1 MKKLLPFLFL
11 LCTHMSFA
19 QYIKGKT
26 ENFKDRSKSVSFTT
40 VVDIQQAT
48 KEGLYMEGYVV
59 HISYD
64 KIKALHGKKVKVSG
78 KVTVVKGLQQEDKKE
93 EKQGR
98 YTETKHLLFPVI
110 TILK

>member
-1 MKKLLPFLFL
+1 MKKLLPFIFL
-11 LCTHMSFA
+11 LCTHLGFG

-48 KEGLYMEGYVV
+48 KEGIYMEGYVV
-59 HISYD
+59 HISFD
-64 KIKALHGKKVKVSG
+64 KIKTLHGKKVKVTG
-78 KVTVVKGLQQEDKKE
+78 KATVVKGLKQDYGKE

-98 YTETKHLLFPVI
+98 YEETKHLFSPVI

>member
-1 MKKLLPFLFL
+1 MKKLLPFIFL
-11 LCTHMSFA
+11 LSTQLSFG

-26 ENFKDRSKSVSFTT
+26 ENFKERTKSVSFTT

-48 KEGLYMEGYVV
+48 KEGIYMEGYVV
-59 HISYD
+59 HISHD
-64 KIKALHGKKVKVSG
+64 KIKTLHGKKVKVAG
-78 KVTVVKGLQQEDKKE
+78 KVTVVKGLKQEDGKD

-98 YTETKHLLFPVI
+98 YEDRKHLLTPVI